1 MDKEGEESMKNKK
14 TSAGFFMIAVMVI
27 FSVSPGKAQSK
38 MSLNQELLR
47 PFSFRNLGPYRAG
60 SWVTDFAV
68 PESPAKAHL
77 YTFYVGTRNGGVW
90 KTTNNGTTFEPI
102 FDAQDKLSIGAVALA
117 PSDPDIV
124 WVGTG
129 EVACARSSYSG
140 NGVYKSADGGKS
152 WENTGLRESHHVA
165 QIIVHPTNPDIVYV
179 AAMGHLYS
187 FNDMRGVF
195 KTTNGGKHWQQI
207 LFINDR
213 VGVIDLV
220 MNRKNPDILY
230 AATYEKYRYPWH
242 FEEGGPESG
251 IYKTMDGGN
260 SWTRLTEGLP
270 TGKIGRIGL
279 DIYQKNPNI
288 LYAVVENANTR
299 QPFEDEAEMDKRRGL
314 EPQERQ
320 IGGEVYRT
328 QDGGMS
334 WVKMNNLTDNVGG
347 KAAYSFNIIRID
359 PENDMNIFV
368 TSICLANST
377 DGGMTWHDIDWPPRR
392 LFSTMFGDVRT
403 LWIDPEIPDR
413 MILGSDGGVFI
424 SYDGGKT
431 CDHHYNLPLGEFYAI
446 GVDMEDPYNIYGGL
460 QDHDSWKGP
469 SNAWSGRITL
479 EDWVTVGTGDGMY
492 NQIDPENGRWVYNAL
507 QFGGHQRTDQKLG
520 TRTGIQ
526 PRSKEGQ
533 EPYRFNWCP
542 PIRISPH
549 NSQVI
554 YTGTQMLMRS
564 GNRGDDWEE
573 ISPDLTLNDPVKIAG
588 RGHIQYCTVT
598 TISESPITSG
608 VIWVGTDDGK
618 VWLTRDG
625 GKNWEEMTRKI
636 HEAGGPEE
644 LWVSRVF
651 ASSHDEA
658 TAYVTKTGYR
668 RDDFRPFIFKTTDFG
683 TTWASISGNL
693 PDLSINVVF
702 EDRKNPDLLFL
713 GTDSGV
719 FVTIDGGERWVR
731 FQNNMP
737 SVPVHDLLVHP
748 RENDLVV
755 GTYGRGI
762 FVTDVTPLQELTA
775 EVLEKDVHLFTIE
788 PMAQRVTRGWGN
800 YHLYGDRHLSTPN
813 EPNAIF
819 IHYYLKE
826 AAGEDVTVSVL
837 DPEGKVIRELPGKKS
852 AGMNRIS
859 WNMRPAPPEGQSAQR
874 RFFGRGPMVD
884 PGEYTVI
891 LKIGEKELT
900 GKAAITGRTGWAIGP
915 SPAKIK

>member
-1 MDKEGEESMKNKK
+1 MKRMNAYVGMLLIATGILCSVITVKAENQGSFNEEFLK
-14 TSAGFFMIAVMVI
+14 
-27 FSVSPGKAQSK
+27 
-38 MSLNQELLR
+38 

-68 PESPAKAHL
+68 PETPEKAHL

-102 FDAQDKLSIGAVALA
+102 FDTQDKLSIGAVALA
-117 PSDPDIV
+117 PSDPDHV

-140 NGVYKSADGGKS
+140 NGVYKSLDGGKT
-152 WENTGLRESHHVA
+152 WENTGLRDSHHIA
-165 QIIVHPTNPDIVYV
+165 KIIVHPTNPDVVYV

-187 FNDMRGVF
+187 ANEVRGVF
-195 KTTNGGKHWQQI
+195 KSADGGKTWNQV
-207 LFINDR
+207 LFINDT

-230 AATYEKYRYPWH
+230 AAAYEKYRYPWH
-242 FEEGGPESG
+242 YEEGGPESG
-251 IYKTMDGGN
+251 IYKTLDGGE
-260 SWTRLTEGLP
+260 SWKRLTEGLP

-279 DIYQKNPNI
+279 DIYQKNPDI
-288 LYAVVENANTR
+288 LYAVVENANMR
-299 QPFEDEAEMDKRRGL
+299 PPLEAEAEMDRRRGI
-314 EPQERQ
+314 EPQERM

-328 QDGGMS
+328 GDGGET
-334 WVKMNNLTDNVGG
+334 WRKMNNLEDNVGG

-359 PENDMNIFV
+359 PANDMNIFV

-403 LWIDPEIPDR
+403 LWIDPENSDR
-413 MILGSDGGVFI
+413 ILLGSDGGVFI

-431 CDHHYNLPLGEFYAI
+431 CDHHYNIPLGEFYAI
-446 GVDMEDPYNIYGGL
+446 GVDMEDPYNIYGGM

-469 SNAWSGRITL
+469 SNAWSGQIML

-492 NQIDPENGRWVYNAL
+492 NQVDPEDSRWVYNAL
-507 QFGGHQRTDQKLG
+507 QFGGHSRTDQKTG
-520 TRTGIQ
+520 TRINIQ
-526 PRSKEGQ
+526 PRREEGK

-542 PIRISPH
+542 PIQISPH
-549 NSQVI
+549 NNQVI

-564 GNRGDDWEE
+564 ENRGDDWEE

-598 TISESPITSG
+598 TISESPVTPGI
-608 VIWVGTDDGK
+608 IWVGTDDGK
-618 VWLTRDG
+618 VWLTRDSG
-625 GKNWEEMTRKI
+625 ENWEEMTQKI

-651 ASSHDEA
+651 ASHHDEA
-658 TAYVTKTGYR
+658 TAYVAKTGYR

-683 TTWASISGNL
+683 ATWTAIASNL
-693 PDLSINVVF
+693 PDLPINVVF
-702 EDRKNPDLLFL
+702 EDQKNPNLLFA
-713 GTDSGV
+713 GTDGGAFVSIDSG
-719 FVTIDGGERWVR
+719 ENWVR
-731 FQNNMP
+731 FKNNMP
-737 SVPVHDLLVHP
+737 TVPVHDLLVHP

-762 FVTDVTPLQELTA
+762 FVTDITPLREWNA
-775 EVLEKDVHLFTIE
+775 EIFEKEVHLFAVE
-788 PMAQRVTRGWGN
+788 PKAQRVTRGWGN

-813 EPNAIF
+813 EPNAVAIY
-819 IHYYLKE
+819 YYLKE
-826 AAGEDVTVSVL
+826 HPQDGITIDIL
-837 DPEGKVIRELPGKKS
+837 DAENEVIRQIKASGTKGL
-852 AGMNRIS
+852 NRVL
-859 WNMRPAPPEGQSAQR
+859 WNMRPTPPERQPGQR
-874 RFFGRGPMVD
+874 RFFGRGSMVD
-884 PGEYTVI
+884 PGEYTIV
-891 LKIGEKELT
+891 LKIGDTEFT
-900 GKAAITGRTGWAIGP
+900 QKAVITKRTGWAVGP
-915 SPAKIK
+915 FPAIIK